1 MSGIRTFFFRY
12 IPLLVALATTLIA
25 GCQFGSASM
34 RIEVEVY
41 KGPLSKEPLIQWYDL
56 IGFLK
61 EVEHGLDSIDGFIDL
76 VTEMQAYPG
85 MNDNE
90 GGKNRSNKEP
100 DVYKLSGDLTTW
112 CSELSPYTKFLINI
126 NFPINLTYNDC
137 LTLKRLKEDLKFLH
151 ETVKNI
157 NAKIGTNSPIN
168 KQEASNILQ
177 DIAAIAG
184 ELRKIGFRKAVG
196 GTAIQPSSLGVRIAL
211 VHFSAAV
218 SEFGNQLHA
227 KADALLKQIAD
238 EGHDRRELP
247 LSVLIS
253 DTEATDF
260 VHLYDLWDANY
271 QSIYSF
277 LKNFPLIPFAGN
289 TLPIETRLK
298 TLDRLFGDHNWS
310 KVNTVYAS
318 GWGKVKMALI
328 KDDIGNWN
336 LKSFDSDPEELL
348 QAYGDL
354 AKSVL
359 AKAAELAGDLTANA
373 ATGGGTTAIK
383 QLLKV
388 AQKTAFP
395 ATNKPK
401 FPNVASELDELRTST
416 KTKLETATE
425 KAKKEE
431 EGLDSQGARDR
442 RLKLVEEIREI
453 LRHHA
458 DLTM

>member
-1 MSGIRTFFFRY
+1 
-12 IPLLVALATTLIA
+12 
-25 GCQFGSASM
+25 
-34 RIEVEVY
+34 
-41 KGPLSKEPLIQWYDL
+41 
-56 IGFLK
+56 
-61 EVEHGLDSIDGFIDL
+61 
-76 VTEMQAYPG
+76 
-85 MNDNE
+85 
-90 GGKNRSNKEP
+90 
-100 DVYKLSGDLTTW
+100 
-112 CSELSPYTKFLINI
+112 
-126 NFPINLTYNDC
+126 
-137 LTLKRLKEDLKFLH
+137 
-151 ETVKNI
+151 
-157 NAKIGTNSPIN
+157 
-168 KQEASNILQ
+168 
-177 DIAAIAG
+177 
-184 ELRKIGFRKAVG
+184 
-196 GTAIQPSSLGVRIAL
+196 AIQPSSLGVRIAL

-373 ATGGGTTAIK
+373 TTGGGTTAIK

-401 FPNVASELDELRTST
+401 FPNVASELDEFRTST